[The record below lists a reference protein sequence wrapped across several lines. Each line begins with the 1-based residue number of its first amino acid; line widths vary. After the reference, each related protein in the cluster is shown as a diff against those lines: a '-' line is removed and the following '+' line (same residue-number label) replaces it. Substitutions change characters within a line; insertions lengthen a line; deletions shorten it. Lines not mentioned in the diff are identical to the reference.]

1 MSRMPRPTLQART
14 SPLTINT
21 LVHSLRSFNAEDAK
35 LQYPWAQRFVMGLP
49 LAPWQREFK
58 WSMDQVQ
65 RFITSAWTGVHLGS
79 YIVTATDLR
88 TEDAGFHGV
97 EFLPLSNM
105 VIDGQ
110 QRLQALE
117 LYLNNQVPVPD
128 VSGVPVLWNEAP
140 LVDRRRFLNTVF
152 SRSEIPLLPE
162 PELRRFY
169 DTLNFGGVPHTAD
182 ERATRGDPDDLGVI
196 SNEPLVALS

>member
-1 MSRMPRPTLQART
+1 
-14 SPLTINT
+14 
-21 LVHSLRSFNAEDAK
+21 
-35 LQYPWAQRFVMGLP
+35 MGLP

-88 TEDAGFHGV
+88 KEDAGFRGI
-97 EFLPLSNM
+97 EYLSLSNM
-105 VIDGQ
+105 AIDGQ

-117 LYLNNQVPVPD
+117 LYLNDQVPVPD
-128 VSGVPVLWNEAP
+128 VSGVPVLWNATP

-162 PELRRFY
+162 PELQIFY
-169 DTLNFGGVPHTAD
+169 DTLNFGGVPHTAE
-182 ERATRGDPDDLGVI
+182 ERATRSTHDDLGFK
-196 SNEPLVALS
+196 SNEQLVALV

>member
-21 LVHSLRSFNAEDAK
+21 LVHSLRSLNAEDAR
-35 LQYPWAQRFVMGLP
+35 LQYPCAPRFVMGLP

-58 WSMDQVQ
+58 WSMEQVQ

-110 QRLQALE
+110 QRLKALE
-117 LYLNNQVPVPD
+117 LYLNDQVPVPD
-128 VSGVPVLWNEAP
+128 VSGVPVLWREVAP
-140 LVDRRRFLNTVF
+140 VDRRRFLNTVF

-162 PELRRFY
+162 PELRGFY
-169 DTLNFGGVPHTAD
+169 DTLNFGGVPHTAE
-182 ERATRGDPDDLGVI
+182 ERATRSTPDALGFT
-196 SNEPLVALS
+196 SNERLVALA

>member
-88 TEDAGFHGV
+88 KEDAGFRGI
-97 EFLPLSNM
+97 EYLSLSNM

-117 LYLNNQVPVPD
+117 LYLNDQVPVPD
-128 VSGVPVLWNEAP
+128 ASGVPILWNEVEP
-140 LVDRRRFLNTVF
+140 FDRRRFQNTVF

-162 PELRRFY
+162 PELKFFY
-169 DTLNFGGVPHTAD
+169 DTFNFGGVPHTAE
-182 ERATRGDPDDLGVI
+182 ERATRSTPDDLGFI
-196 SNEPLVALS
+196 SNDHQVALS